1 MLSLSSGEA
10 ENKQRREGHQCDER
24 RDHGG
29 ESCGNNT
36 GFGSGGGDGESLGW
50 REVRTGR
57 GTPSVASAHGAG
69 FPGALGRRAVRERSP
84 LLGEGAASRGSIG
97 CGHLGLEVR
106 CSMKRQGRGSTTP
119 LGCDRWVIW
128 AGG

>member
-1 MLSLSSGEA
+1 MEGGED
-10 ENKQRREGHQCDER
+10 REGHAL
-24 RDHGG
+24 
-29 ESCGNNT
+29 CGQRAR
-36 GFGSGGGDGESLGW
+36 SW
-50 REVRTGR
+50 V
-57 GTPSVASAHGAG
+57 
-69 FPGALGRRAVRERSP
+69 PGALGQRAVRERSP